1 MSPLAQTVTSF
12 LGIGTFLAD
21 VLIIVFL
28 VLLLLRS
35 KRHENPRLHRTL
47 DFLEGRAIVF
57 AFALTL
63 TATLSSL
70 FYSRI
75 AGLPPC
81 SLCWIQRLL
90 LFPQVLFLGIAW
102 WFEKHHLVKYSAG
115 LSVLGMIVSAYQSY
129 LQFGGSAHIFCD
141 VISNGVSCAQRYFL
155 ELGYITMPVM
165 SFTIFALLF
174 LLTFHFHPHT
184 YRRKDS

>member
-1 MSPLAQTVTSF
+1 MSLLAQSVTHI

-21 VLIIVFL
+21 IVIIVFL
-28 VLLLLRS
+28 ILLLLRK
-35 KRHENPRLHRTL
+35 KRHENPRLHKAL
-47 DFLEGRAIVF
+47 DLLEGRAVVL
-57 AFALTL
+57 AFTLTI

-70 FYSRI
+70 FYSQI

-81 SLCWIQRLL
+81 SLCWIQRAL
-90 LFPQVLFLGIAW
+90 LFPQVLILGIAW
-102 WFEKHHLVKYSAG
+102 WIEAHKLIKYSAG
-115 LSVLGMIVSAYQSY
+115 LSAIGMAVSAYQSY
-129 LQFGGSAHIFCD
+129 LQFGGSNHIFCN

-174 LLTFHFHPHT
+174 LLTFHFH
-184 YRRKDS
+184 KGKKAAI